1 MQTSALVVLI
11 TQKLVLA
18 VVYLSTAYIRVIA

>member
-18 VVYLSTAYIRVIA
+18 VVHLITAYIRVVA

>member
-18 VVYLSTAYIRVIA
+18 VVYLITAYIRVIA